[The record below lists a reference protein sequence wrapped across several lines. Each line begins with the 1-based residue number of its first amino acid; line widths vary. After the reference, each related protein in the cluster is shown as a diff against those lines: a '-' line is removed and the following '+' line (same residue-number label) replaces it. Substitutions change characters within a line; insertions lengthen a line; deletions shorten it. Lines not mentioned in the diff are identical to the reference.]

1 MRMIG
6 ITKEVLQV
14 TTTRPSAENADR
26 LTKFWAFYDTPA
38 ADLKLRT
45 AVLCLSL
52 TEHALSISSSK
63 TTDRTSAPTL
73 VRLAQGEVQDKTL
86 LQLNDLLGLLRLDES
101 LDLLETTTALLV
113 TEIHLLVRYD
123 DYYQFPYRIFEL
135 TRKFNP
141 TGHLAAIES
150 FLDMEQEQ
158 ASLDLG
164 YSFPLQQEAWKQ
176 GSAGSRELSSAIAHA
191 VNVKVVKSVAKSL
204 LDDGAAYEHKRQFA
218 DLFQDLEAVHG
229 FLPGLAKAHGG
240 SSIRTKLKV
249 A

>member
-150 FLDMEQEQ
+150 FLDMEQ

-176 GSAGSRELSSAIAHA
+176 GSAGSRELSSAIAFLLRDDIQQEMVNALEHA
-191 VNVKVVKSVAKSL
+191 SASSLDVERSHVQVKRNEQNKVLSVAVAS
-204 LDDGAAYEHKRQFA
+204 RNRI
-218 DLFQDLEAVHG
+218 
-229 FLPGLAKAHGG
+229 LARPD
-240 SSIRTKLKV
+240 SY
-249 A
+249 